1 MQQATAPLTK
11 PQREHL
17 GRILAAGGTAIVRSG
32 ANTMGKGA
40 WSRTTL
46 NVLAK
51 NGLIVL
57 TPGRE
62 GRSPMAAITDAGRA
76 AYGNSNVT
84 TEA

>member
-17 GRILAAGGTAIVRSG
+17 GRIITAGGSVFVRSG

-51 NGLIVL
+51 HGLIVL

-62 GRSPMAAITDAGRA
+62 GNSPTAAITDAGRA
-76 AYGNSNVT
+76 AYEVSNVAT
-84 TEA
+84 DA